1 MFAPVWTLQQLSQ
14 KVKQTVEG
22 IAEFSD
28 IRIEGEVIK
37 PFKAQSGHL
46 YFTLSD
52 GQNNLACVAWASN
65 QDGFKT
71 QPEEGQQVIARGSL
85 STYGA
90 RSQYQLNVRGLRPSG
105 AGDRAAAIE
114 ALKHKLRSEGLF
126 DDQYKKELPRFPLHV
141 ALVTGA
147 GSAALNDVLKVARQR
162 WPIARV
168 SVIPALVQGAGAP
181 TSLVSA
187 LKRADGLG
195 AELLILARGGGS
207 PEDLDGFNTE
217 AVVRAVFNCVTPVV
231 SGVGHEIDTTVVDFV
246 ADLRAAT
253 PSNAAEMALP
263 DWREVD
269 ARFAGALQQ
278 LAALTGRRVEREGAA
293 IGALQHRL
301 TLAHPRKRLR
311 EGMQRLDTVTA
322 QLQRSVRM
330 LLIARTERL
339 AKAGAMLAGLDPT
352 AVLGRG
358 YAIVQHAGG
367 VLRAPVPT
375 GSEIDVTLSKG
386 GMECQVTKTRS

>member
-278 LAALTGRRVEREGAA
+278 LAALTGHRVEREGAA

>member
-1 MFAPVWTLQQLSQ
+1 MWTLQQLSQ
-14 KVKQTVEG
+14 RVKQAVEG

-105 AGDRAAAIE
+105 TGDRAAAIE
-114 ALKHKLRSEGLF
+114 ALKRKLRGEGLF

-278 LAALTGRRVEREGAA
+278 LAALTGHRVEREGAA

>member
-1 MFAPVWTLQQLSQ
+1 MWTLQQLSQ
-14 KVKQTVEG
+14 RVKQAVEG
-22 IAEFSD
+22 VAEFRD
-28 IRIEGEVIK
+28 IRVEGEVIK
-37 PFKAQSGHL
+37 LFKAQSGHL

-52 GQNNLACVAWASN
+52 GQNNLACVAWANS
-65 QDGFKT
+65 QGSFAT
-71 QPEEGQQVIARGSL
+71 QPEEGQQVIAHGSL

-90 RSQYQLNVRGLRPSG
+90 RSQYQLTVRGLRPSG

-162 WPIARV
+162 WPLARV

-181 TSLVSA
+181 ASLVSA
-187 LKRADGLG
+187 LERADSLG
-195 AELLILARGGGS
+195 ANLLILARGGGS
-207 PEDLDGFNTE
+207 PEDLDGFNAE
-217 AVVRAVFNCVTPVV
+217 PVARAVFGCATPVV
-231 SGVGHEIDTTVVDFV
+231 TGVGHEIDTTVVDFV

-253 PSNAAEMALP
+253 PSNAAELALP

-278 LAALTGRRVEREGAA
+278 LATLARRRVEREGAA
-293 IGALQHRL
+293 LNSLRHRL
-301 TLAHPRKRLR
+301 ALAHPRKRLR
-311 EGMQRLDTVTA
+311 EGVQRLDSTTA
-322 QLQRSVRM
+322 QLQRALRT
-330 LLIARTERL
+330 LLGARAERL
-339 AKAGAMLAGLDPT
+339 AKARAMLVGLDPN

-358 YAIVQHAGG
+358 YAIVQHGGG
-367 VLRAPVPT
+367 VLRTPVPI
-375 GSEIDVTLSKG
+375 GSEIDITLSKG
-386 GMECQVTKTRS
+386 GMVCQVTKTRN

>member
-105 AGDRAAAIE
+105 TGDRAAAIE
-114 ALKHKLRSEGLF
+114 ALKRKLRGEGLF
-126 DDQYKKELPRFPLHV
+126 DDQYKKELPRFPLHI

-269 ARFAGALQQ
+269 ARFAGALQH
-278 LAALTGRRVEREGAA
+278 LATLATRRIEVEGAA
-293 IGALQHRL
+293 LGALQHRL
-301 TLAHPRKRLR
+301 ELAHPRKRLR
-311 EGMQRLDTVTA
+311 EGAQRLDSVA
-322 QLQRSVRM
+322 VQLQRSLHT
-330 LLIARTERL
+330 LLGVQTERL
-339 AKAGAMLAGLDPT
+339 SKAQALLVGLDPT

-358 YAIVQHAGG
+358 YAIVQHSGG
-367 VLRAPVPT
+367 VLRTPVPI
-375 GSEIDVTLSKG
+375 GSEIDITLSKG
-386 GMECQVTKTRS
+386 GMECQVTKTRN

>member
-14 KVKQTVEG
+14 RVKQAVEG
-22 IAEFSD
+22 VAEFRD
-28 IRIEGEVIK
+28 IRVEGEVIK
-37 PFKAQSGHL
+37 PYKAASGHL

-52 GQNNLACVAWASN
+52 GQSSLSCVAWANS
-65 QDGFKT
+65 QGSFAT

-90 RSQYQLNVRGLRPSG
+90 RSQYQLTVRGLRPSG

-114 ALKHKLRSEGLF
+114 ALKRKLRSEGLF

-162 WPIARV
+162 WPLARV
-168 SVIPALVQGAGAP
+168 SVIPALVQGTGAP
-181 TSLVSA
+181 AALVAA
-187 LKRADGLG
+187 LERADALG

-207 PEDLDGFNTE
+207 PEDLDGFNAE
-217 AVVRAVFNCVTPVV
+217 PVVRAVFGCATPVV

-253 PSNAAEMALP
+253 PSNAAELALP

-278 LAALTGRRVEREGAA
+278 LAALAGRRVERETAA
-293 IGALQHRL
+293 LDALRHRL
-301 TLAHPRKRLR
+301 VLAHPRKRLR
-311 EGMQRLDTVTA
+311 EGVQRLDSATA
-322 QLQRSVRM
+322 QLQRGLRT
-330 LLIARTERL
+330 LLGAQTERL

-358 YAIVQHAGG
+358 YAIVQQGG
-367 VLRAPVPT
+367 SVLRTPVPV
-375 GSEIDVTLSKG
+375 GSEIDITLGKG